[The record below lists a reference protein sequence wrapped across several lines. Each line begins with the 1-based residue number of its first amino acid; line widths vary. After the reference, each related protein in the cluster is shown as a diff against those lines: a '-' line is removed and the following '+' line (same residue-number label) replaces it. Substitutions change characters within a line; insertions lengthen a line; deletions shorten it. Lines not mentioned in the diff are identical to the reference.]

1 MLTVPALRGGERPEA
16 QALINAVGELWVRGV
31 QVDWGALFTGS
42 GAQRVGLPTYAFQRE
57 RYWLHTQTRAGNM
70 TSAGQA
76 SADHPMLGAAVT
88 LAGGEGWLFTG
99 RLSLASHP
107 WLADHALMGVVL
119 LPGSAFLELALH
131 ACRQVGCEA
140 VGELTFEAPLMLGE
154 QTAVQLQVAV
164 GEPDEN
170 AQRTVTVYSRL
181 EESPSDSL
189 SGGEWTR
196 HASGVLCGSDALIA
210 LGPAVTERVAVLAD
224 ECWPPTSAEVVDVDD
239 LYDRLAGLGL
249 EYGPAFQG
257 LRAVWQGEGEV
268 FAEVCLSEDQRDA
281 ARSFG
286 LHPRYS
292 TPRFTRSGRLCQ
304 VGMRMSQG
312 RCGSRS
318 PSAR

>member
-1 MLTVPALRGGERPEA
+1 MDGIHWLAGQGVTSFLQPGPDGVLSAITQTCLDRRDAQEPGAPGAVDGDRIAGSDAGPVLTVPALRGGERPEA

-164 GEPDEN
+164 GEPDE
-170 AQRTVTVYSRL
+170 T
-181 EESPSDSL
+181 
-189 SGGEWTR
+189 
-196 HASGVLCGSDALIA
+196 H
-210 LGPAVTERVAVLAD
+210 
-224 ECWPPTSAEVVDVDD
+224 
-239 LYDRLAGLGL
+239 
-249 EYGPAFQG
+249 
-257 LRAVWQGEGEV
+257 
-268 FAEVCLSEDQRDA
+268 
-281 ARSFG
+281 
-286 LHPRYS
+286 
-292 TPRFTRSGRLCQ
+292 SGR
-304 VGMRMSQG
+304 
-312 RCGSRS
+312 
-318 PSAR
+318 